1 METQF
6 EKVIQ
11 ELKASNKAFPSQ
23 LLIRQAD

>member
-11 ELKASNKAFPSQ
+11 EIKASNKAFPSQ
-23 LLIRQAD
+23 LLIIQAD